1 LEPNVHFL
9 GDLTVALTAAVVGGW
24 LARRL
29 GLDSIVGY
37 LIAGIAIG
45 PFTPGYVAEKQTL
58 GNLAELG
65 LIFLLF
71 SIGLRFSFREL
82 VSAGAAAIAASLAV
96 MAAFAGAF
104 WAAASAF
111 HFPHPWTLAIAAVV
125 SSTAI
130 GVALLRQWGIEERR
144 SGQFVI
150 ALLIVQDLVAVA
162 LLVITSAPGT
172 SLSVSGIVL
181 PMIFAIGFVAIALV
195 AGATV
200 LHVAVVRVLQYMP
213 TEALFGTFAALAL
226 IAAWLAHLAGLPFDF
241 GAFVAGAVISEAAAS
256 RMVHAIVAPF
266 QALFA
271 AIFFVSIGTLLD
283 PGRALEAWQ
292 PILAIGS
299 AFMLLR
305 FAGWS
310 AVSRLGGFPARKAL
324 LMGVAMVPLGEFN
337 IVLGNAAFTASRV
350 TDAERTVLLGLTF
363 YSILAATGAAPALGR
378 LRAKFDVETV
388 EVEGHAAAAEVV
400 VIGFGRVGRAVAH
413 ALARCEIPFAVIERD
428 RALVALA
435 RGQGIE
441 AVLGDGSDP
450 RALDAAVTPA
460 TRVIVATTPETVT
473 NAAVARRYGARPE
486 TLVIARATHHDDIA
500 GLLRGGAVRALVPE
514 TEGALAFAAA
524 ALRGLDVSDER
535 IAREIAVQRKEMELD
550 EELDAA
556 PDSAAA
562 ANPAP

>member
-1 LEPNVHFL
+1 MEPNVHFL

-24 LARRL
+24 IARRL

-37 LIAGIAIG
+37 LLAGIAIG
-45 PFTPGYVAEKQTL
+45 PFTPGYVAERQTL

-82 VSAGAAAIAASLAV
+82 VSAGAAAIAGALAV
-96 MAAFAGAF
+96 MAALAAAF
-104 WAAASAF
+104 WAAASTF

-130 GVALLRQWGIEERR
+130 GVALLRQWGLEERR

-162 LLVITSAPGT
+162 LLVVTSTPVAALNAT
-172 SLSVSGIVL
+172 GIVV
-181 PMIFAIGFVAIALV
+181 PMLFAIGFVAIALV

-200 LHVAVVRVLQYMP
+200 LHVAVVRVVQYMP

-256 RMVHAIVAPF
+256 RMVHSIVAPF

-271 AIFFVSIGTLLD
+271 ALFFVSIGTLLD
-283 PGRALEAWQ
+283 PRHALEEWL
-292 PILAIGS
+292 PIVAIGC

-310 AVSRLGGFPARKAL
+310 AIGRLGGFPLRKSI

-337 IVLGNAAFTASRV
+337 IVLGNAAFNASRID
-350 TDAERTVLLGLTF
+350 DAERALLLGLTF
-363 YSILAATGAAPALGR
+363 FSILGASGAAPALAR
-378 LRAKFDVETV
+378 LRAKAEDEAV
-388 EVEGHAAAAEVV
+388 EVEGHIASAAEVV
-400 VIGFGRVGRAVAH
+400 VIGFGRVGRTVAH
-413 ALARCEIPFAVIERD
+413 ALERCGIPFAVIERD

-435 RGQGIE
+435 RAQGIE

-460 TRVIVATTPETVT
+460 TRVIVATTPETGT

-486 TLVIARATHHDDIA
+486 TLVIARAAHPEDIA
-500 GLLRGGAVRALVPE
+500 GLLQGGAVRALVPE

-524 ALRGLDVSDER
+524 ALRGLDVSSER
-535 IAREIAVQRKEMELD
+535 IAHEIAAQRKEMELD
-550 EELDAA
+550 SDLDAT
-556 PDSAAA
+556 AAA
-562 ANPAP
+562 P

>member
-1 LEPNVHFL
+1 MEPNVHFL
-9 GDLTVALTAAVVGGW
+9 GDLTIALTAAVIGGW
-24 LARRL
+24 IARRL

-37 LIAGIAIG
+37 LLAGIVIG

-82 VSAGAAAIAASLAV
+82 VSAGAVAIAASLGT
-96 MAAFAGAF
+96 MALLAAAF
-104 WAAASAF
+104 WAAAAAF
-111 HFPHPWTLAIAAVV
+111 GLPHPGTLAIAAVV

-130 GVALLRQWGIEERR
+130 GVALLRQWGLEERR

-162 LLVITSAPGT
+162 LLVVTSTPGT
-172 SLSVSGIVL
+172 SLSTTGIIA
-181 PMIFAIGFVAIALV
+181 PMAFAIGFVAVALI

-213 TEALFGTFAALAL
+213 TEAMFGTFAALAL

-256 RMVHAIVAPF
+256 RMVHSIVAPF

-271 AIFFVSIGTLLD
+271 ALFFVSIGTMLD
-283 PGRALEAWQ
+283 PRQTAAAWQ

-299 AFMLLR
+299 GFMILR
-305 FAGWS
+305 LAGWT

-324 LMGVAMVPLGEFN
+324 LMGIAMVPLGEFN
-337 IVLGNAAFTASRV
+337 IVLGNAAVSAHRL
-350 TDAERTVLLGLTF
+350 TDGERTVLLGLTF
-363 YSILAATGAAPALGR
+363 YSIFATTIGARALGR
-378 LRAKFDVETV
+378 LRSKIEAEAVA
-388 EVEGHAAAAEVV
+388 VEGHVASAAEVV
-400 VIGFGRVGRAVAH
+400 IVGFGRVGRTVAT
-413 ALARCEIPFAVIERD
+413 ALARCEIPFAVIERERTLVE
-428 RALVALA
+428 RARAE
-435 RGQGIE
+435 GIE

-450 RALDAAVTPA
+450 RALDAAVTAA
-460 TRVIVATTPETVT
+460 TRIIVATTPETGT
-473 NAAVARRYGARPE
+473 NAAIARRYGARPE
-486 TLVIARATHHDDIA
+486 TLVIARAAHPEDIA
-500 GLLRGGAVRALVPE
+500 GLLERGAVRALVPE

-524 ALRGLDVSDER
+524 ALRGLDLSGER
-535 IAREIAVQRKEMELD
+535 IAHEIATQRKEMELD
-550 EELDAA
+550 A
-556 PDSAAA
+556 S
-562 ANPAP
+562 

>member
-1 LEPNVHFL
+1 MEPNVHFL

-24 LARRL
+24 IARRL

-37 LIAGIAIG
+37 LLAGIVIG
-45 PFTPGYVAEKQTL
+45 PFTPGYVAERQTL

-82 VSAGAAAIAASLAV
+82 VSAGAAAIAGALAV
-96 MAAFAGAF
+96 MAALAAAF

-111 HFPHPWTLAIAAVV
+111 HFQHPWTLAIAAVV

-130 GVALLRQWGIEERR
+130 GVALLRQWGLEERR

-150 ALLIVQDLVAVA
+150 ALLIVQDLIAVA
-162 LLVITSAPGT
+162 LLVVTSTPVAALNAT
-172 SLSVSGIVL
+172 GIVV
-181 PMIFAIGFVAIALV
+181 PMLFAIGFVAIALV

-200 LHVAVVRVLQYMP
+200 LHVAVVRVVQYMP

-256 RMVHAIVAPF
+256 RMVHSIVAPF

-271 AIFFVSIGTLLD
+271 ALFFVSIGTLLD
-283 PGRALEAWQ
+283 PRHALEEWL
-292 PILAIGS
+292 PIVAIGC

-310 AVSRLGGFPARKAL
+310 AIGRLGGFPLRKSI

-337 IVLGNAAFTASRV
+337 IVLGNAAFNANRID
-350 TDAERTVLLGLTF
+350 DAERALLLGLTF
-363 YSILAATGAAPALGR
+363 FSILGASGAAPALAR
-378 LRAKFDVETV
+378 LRAKAEDEAV
-388 EVEGHAAAAEVV
+388 EVEGHVAMAAEVV
-400 VIGFGRVGRAVAH
+400 VIGFGRVGRTVAH
-413 ALARCEIPFAVIERD
+413 ALERCGIPFAVIERD

-435 RGQGIE
+435 RAQGIE

-460 TRVIVATTPETVT
+460 TRVIVATTPETGT

-486 TLVIARATHHDDIA
+486 TLVIARAAHPEDIA
-500 GLLRGGAVRALVPE
+500 GLLQGGAVRALVPE

-524 ALRGLDVSDER
+524 ALRGLDVSSER
-535 IAREIAVQRKEMELD
+535 IAHEIAAQRKEMELD
-550 EELDAA
+550 SDLDAT
-556 PDSAAA
+556 AAA
-562 ANPAP
+562 P